1 MMMMRTWY
9 YILDKKITDNSLKME
24 EGISPSNAFEMSV
37 ILIDI
42 CHCYGTERK
51 LSNPC

>member
-1 MMMMRTWY
+1 MMMMMTWY
-9 YILDKKITDNSLKME
+9 YILDKEITDISLKLE
-24 EGISPSNAFEMSV
+24 EGVSPSNAFEISV

-42 CHCYGTERK
+42 CHYYGTERK